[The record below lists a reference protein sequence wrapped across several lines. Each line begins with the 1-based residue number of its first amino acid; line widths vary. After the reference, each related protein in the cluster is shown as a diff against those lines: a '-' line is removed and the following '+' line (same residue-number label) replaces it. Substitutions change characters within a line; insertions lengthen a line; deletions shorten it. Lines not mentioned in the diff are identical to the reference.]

1 MSTVSDLIREVVA
14 TTSATEPQEIARLV
28 QESIEDRDAALAEM
42 LPTYVRTVLS
52 RVRMLGEP
60 DAFPAYELLSSL
72 PIPAPAVTAA
82 PTVTRASRIRTDW
95 QARLDTP
102 LRVGGA
108 WKRLGDCTA
117 DDCRAVAASLRDRA
131 EGLVSKAD
139 WYDRLATLLPSGAT
153 VATLSADEAVAA

>member
-28 QESIEDRDAALAEM
+28 QDSIEDRDAALAEM
-42 LPTYVRTVLS
+42 L
-52 RVRMLGEP
+52 GEP
-60 DAFPAYELLSSL
+60 DAFPAYELPSSL
-72 PIPAPAVTAA
+72 PVPAPAVTAA